1 MTLLFKTNAA
11 LLRVSLNQKILPQVG
26 QQSKHTMIS
35 SNVTHLLIW
44 IGPDKKKSHSD
55 FNEYTRQSCVCTAMP
70 KKIKLLIG
78 GDPLLKTDL
87 CLIKRE
93 KICEGEDKHRWKLL
107 FWLILTNGS
116 KMCLFFSFSWYSSKV
131 AMIKTIP
138 KWAIFIPQ
146 NPSSYVSH
154 IVLSFPSS
162 SDFFVHPSLFG
173 ETKSFSLV

>member
-1 MTLLFKTNAA
+1 MPKHKKICFMSFRLMTLLFKTNAA

-26 QQSKHTMIS
+26 QQSKHTMIT

-93 KICEGEDKHRWKLL
+93 KKSAKGK
-107 FWLILTNGS
+107 TNIDGS
-116 KMCLFFSFSWYSSKV
+116 YCF
-131 AMIKTIP
+131 
-138 KWAIFIPQ
+138 
-146 NPSSYVSH
+146 
-154 IVLSFPSS
+154 
-162 SDFFVHPSLFG
+162 D
-173 ETKSFSLV
+173 